1 MSVSPLSDVK
11 AALSA
16 KNNHTGPEI
25 RDTLYDTTEED
36 LKFRCKLCPEGKF
49 LKQKH
54 VL

>member
-25 RDTLYDTTEED
+25 RDTLYDTTPLTLLGRTAARGET
-36 LKFRCKLCPEGKF
+36 RTSIY
-49 LKQKH
+49 
-54 VL
+54 